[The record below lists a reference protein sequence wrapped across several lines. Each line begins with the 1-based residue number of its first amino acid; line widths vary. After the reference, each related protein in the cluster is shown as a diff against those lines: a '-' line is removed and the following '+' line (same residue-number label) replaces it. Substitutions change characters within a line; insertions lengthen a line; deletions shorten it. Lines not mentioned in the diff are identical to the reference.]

1 MERQCGRGVEDV
13 GGGGDGVR
21 QWWWIEE
28 HVLLRHDVRDRGP
41 CRLELQPDD
50 DPGKKNGQMCC
61 VGGDRREGH
70 VVLKGES
77 VECET
82 DRCGPARGHINTFG
96 ASRRG
101 ASGRITAAPE
111 NITNSTSPQL

>member
-13 GGGGDGVR
+13 GVGGDGVR

-50 DPGKKNGQMCC
+50 DPGKKNEQVCC
-61 VGGDRREGH
+61 IGGDRRERH
-70 VVLKGES
+70 VVLKGEL

-82 DRCGPARGHINTFG
+82 IDADRHVDH
-96 ASRRG
+96 
-101 ASGRITAAPE
+101 
-111 NITNSTSPQL
+111 